1 MMVSGASRSNEGTP
15 RRTNLDSHSVELH
28 VQHVVN
34 ESLVGP
40 GVGEHGNE
48 IDVSVEDDEY

>member
-1 MMVSGASRSNEGTP
+1 MVSGASRSNEGTP